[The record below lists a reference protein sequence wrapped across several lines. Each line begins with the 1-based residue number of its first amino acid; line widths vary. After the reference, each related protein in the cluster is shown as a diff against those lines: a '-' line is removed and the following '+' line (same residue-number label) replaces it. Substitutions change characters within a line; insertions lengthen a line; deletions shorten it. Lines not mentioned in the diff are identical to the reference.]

1 MAVHSK
7 DRKHNISPEVILNI
21 VLDLYRRC
29 GDRRGN
35 RTRGQGAVW
44 FRGGRPG
51 QASHRKRPQVCR
63 ESCSRSSSRQV
74 KFTRNVDLFL
84 VTHAKHENISSV
96 FIDVCKRIMRCAA
109 AFHFFTFMLF
119 VFSNIHSVV
128 RSIINYLPSSIARS
142 CRLLADAALRRRP
155 LRRGQQGLHGRHE
168 LPAALLRCGAA
179 RRRGEGPRPQARRYR
194 LFVCFHHHF
203 LLVRF
208 T

>member
-1 MAVHSK
+1 MSPHWPRWRAPRIILGKELRTPGKAKIKVKPYLSEDVHSK

-84 VTHAKHENISSV
+84 VTHAKHENISSSV

-128 RSIINYLPSSIARS
+128 RSISHKLSSFFNRAV
-142 CRLLADAALRRRP
+142 LQTPRRR
-155 LRRGQQGLHGRHE
+155 R
-168 LPAALLRCGAA
+168 ATTSSSSTWTA
-179 RRRGEGPRPQARRYR
+179 RTPRSA
-194 LFVCFHHHF
+194 
-203 LLVRF
+203 
-208 T
+208 